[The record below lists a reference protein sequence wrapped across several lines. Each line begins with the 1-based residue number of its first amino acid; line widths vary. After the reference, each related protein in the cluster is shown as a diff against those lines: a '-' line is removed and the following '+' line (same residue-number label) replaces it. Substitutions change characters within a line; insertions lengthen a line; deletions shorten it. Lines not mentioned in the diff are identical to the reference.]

1 MNNQTRI
8 YTIPNAHITYRNFS
22 GEERKYNQKGKRN
35 FNLVLTEEQANVF
48 LAEGFRVRK
57 QEPREEGGSPR
68 YLLPVNVGFEYRP
81 PKIVVVNGKHRTE
94 ITEDTVSEL
103 DYADIDYLDMTL
115 RPYYWNMGDKSGVK
129 AYLNSMYVT
138 LVEDP
143 FAAKYSNDNDE
154 DGEDMPF

>member
-8 YTIPNAHITYRNFS
+8 YEIENAHITYRNFS

-35 FNLVLTEEQANVF
+35 FNLVLTEEQAKMF
-48 LAEGFRVRK
+48 TDEGFKVRC
-57 QEPREEGGSPR
+57 QPPREEGGDPR

-81 PKIVVVNGKHRTE
+81 PKIVVMNGKHRTE
-94 ITEDTVSEL
+94 INEDTVNEL
-103 DYADIDYLDMTL
+103 DYADIDYIDMTI

-138 LVEDP
+138 LVEDR
-143 FAAKYSNDNDE
+143 FAAKYSE
-154 DGEDMPF
+154 DAVEDMPF